1 MLITMKDLHKK
12 YGDGSKSISILK
24 GINFAVAEGDFIAI
38 MGVSGSGKTT
48 LLNIL
53 GCLDTPTT
61 GSYLFCGQN
70 ISKFSAR
77 KLAKFRNEQIGFV
90 FQNYCLLPKETVYRN
105 VELPLLYSNLS
116 SRERKSRVL
125 TALRQVGMED
135 RAGAYANDLSGG
147 QKQKIAIARAIVRTP
162 ALLLADEPTGNL
174 DAESTRSI
182 LDIFSQLNRAGTTI
196 IMVTHDPNVAKHAM
210 RTVIMDKDSGR
221 IC

>member
-1 MLITMKDLHKK
+1 MKDLHKK